1 MWILKNSK
9 ELLENSKSHD
19 FSKID
24 SIKTYDFPT
33 LYTTIPHNKLKS
45 RLFQIIDNCFLNKK
59 WHQEIQISSH
69 WETRYIFC
77 ETPF

>member
-19 FSKID
+19 FCKID
-24 SIKTYDFPT
+24 SIKTYDFFT

-45 RLFQIIDNCFLNKK
+45 KQKG
-59 WHQEIQISSH
+59 QPEIQISTD
-69 WETRYIFC
+69 WETRHIFR